1 MKTSIVGLALILFTA
16 VLAQDQYVE
25 ELRAARSHLEKILI
39 NDHVKQQH
47 LNVISNYVVLLAL
60 EELSWYEMH
69 VPDKEKKESSIQWSK
84 SYEALQKQPSGYEGG
99 SANCFIRNIRS
110 LGFIEKRIEKK
121 KKMLQ

>member
-69 VPDKEKKESSIQWSK
+69 VPDKEKRRVLFNGQSHMRHYRNNQVVTKVVLPTVLSEISAAWGLSK
-84 SYEALQKQPSGYEGG
+84 NGLP
-99 SANCFIRNIRS
+99 I
-110 LGFIEKRIEKK
+110 
-121 KKMLQ
+121 